1 MSITKGQIIEGVVS
15 RITNFGAFVE
25 LPGGTTGLV
34 HISEVADSYVKDVND
49 FLKQDEKV
57 KVKVINIDERGRI
70 GLSIR
75 KAEPKSERP
84 PERTARPPSRPF
96 KAKPKPQQSKEV
108 AFEDKITKFFKD
120 SSERL
125 APLNTKNDFKRNK
138 TSNRG

>member
-49 FLKQDEKV
+49 FLKEQDKV
-57 KVKVINIDERGRI
+57 KVMVINIDERGRI
-70 GLSIR
+70 GLSVR
-75 KAEPKSERP
+75 KAEPKSEKP
-84 PERTARPPSRPF
+84 PERTTRPASRPF
-96 KAKPKPQQSKEV
+96 KAKPKPQPSKEV

-120 SSERL
+120 SSDRL
-125 APLNTKNDFKRNK
+125 APLNMKNDFKRK
-138 TSNRG
+138 RTSNK